1 MSVKLEHRIGV
12 QAPPE
17 AIWAVIADIEGWSVW
32 NPIYPKA
39 QGTLRIGSPLTLEL
53 ALEGRKPEVIKP
65 VILDW
70 VPNEQIHWRL
80 TIMGGLV
87 RTTRYF
93 EIEKLSDTGCIFSN
107 GELFDGLLGPTAV
120 RSLQRPI
127 RRGFAAMGEAV
138 KARVE
143 ATWRP

>member
-17 AIWAVIADIEGWSVW
+17 AIWAVIADIEGWSFW